1 MSGLNEKMELKT
13 LAMEK
18 VAQVIDSLSNE
29 AKIRYC
35 VAINEFADVFLDDE
49 LVFQELYYAYKQ
61 ERSSYDIQCTN
72 GEKITYRREYDE
84 HVIQFAQTYFCLPEK
99 LFVLFLTSCIEIMR
113 EVLPLGTVVELNPLH
128 FIPEHQTS
136 SPTKVVITK
145 RFIAPT
151 GYQTYFPYGG
161 AIYPVG
167 EMKKDTTIYFTEPL
181 ITNVIHTGYKDD
193 MEDAFLLL
201 IKEDFIVQKNM
212 KSIEFSAHDMKR
224 LQLEIQSKERAGKR

>member
-1 MSGLNEKMELKT
+1 MNEKIKLKT

-18 VAQVIDSLSNE
+18 VAQVINSLSNE
-29 AKIRYC
+29 AKIRYR
-35 VAINEFADVFLDDE
+35 VAINEFADMYLDDE

-61 ERSSYDIQCTN
+61 ERSSYELQCTI
-72 GEKITYRREYDE
+72 GDKITYRREHNE
-84 HVIQFAQTYFCLPEK
+84 HVIQFAQTYFCLPEE
-99 LFVLFLTSCIEIMR
+99 LFVLLITSCMEIMR

-193 MEDAFLLL
+193 MEEAFLLL

-212 KSIEFSAHDMKR
+212 KSIEFSVQDMKR
-224 LQLEIQSKERAGKR
+224 LQLEIESKERAGKR

>member
-1 MSGLNEKMELKT
+1 MNEKIKLKT

-18 VAQVIDSLSNE
+18 VAQVINSLSNE
-29 AKIRYC
+29 AKIRYR
-35 VAINEFADVFLDDE
+35 VAINEFADVYLDDE

-61 ERSSYDIQCTN
+61 ERSSCELQCTN
-72 GEKITYRREYDE
+72 GEKITYRREHNE
-84 HVIQFAQTYFCLPEK
+84 HVIQFAQTYFCLPEE
-99 LFVLFLTSCIEIMR
+99 LFVLLITSCMEIMR

-193 MEDAFLLL
+193 MEEAFLLL
-201 IKEDFIVQKNM
+201 IKEDFIVQK
-212 KSIEFSAHDMKR
+212 I
-224 LQLEIQSKERAGKR
+224 